1 MSSSLQ
7 FKQRIGW
14 SWFRFHSLL
23 HSLQTRMNEN
33 TFLLF
38 SIYQSIDLYIR
49 WSIIASIRLTNLLS
63 GLITLFFSMRKKQTY
78 RSFPFNVCER
88 KYFNTFFSIEW
99 EKLERRRRFN
109 VCSRW
114 FASKIFAY
122 LFYLLSKSRRKVKT
136 KNDNSTTNRNT
147 PNTSH
152 RKNAHKHIRAEWAS
166 GQEIEG
172 KKGAKLLLSG
182 F

>member
-1 MSSSLQ
+1 MILIP
-7 FKQRIGW
+7 FPFI
-14 SWFRFHSLL
+14 
-23 HSLQTRMNEN
+23 
-33 TFLLF
+33 
-38 SIYQSIDLYIR
+38 
-49 WSIIASIRLTNLLS
+49 
-63 GLITLFFSMRKKQTY
+63 ITLAPDTNEWKYISFVLYLSINRFVYSLIDYSFNSFDQFVIGSNYFIFSMRKKQTY

-99 EKLERRRRFN
+99 EKLERRRFN

-152 RKNAHKHIRAEWAS
+152 RKYAHKHIRAEWAS

>member
-14 SWFRFHSLL
+14 SWFRFHSLY
-23 HSLQTRMNEN
+23 SLQTRMNEN

-49 WSIIASIRLTNLLS
+49 WSISFDSFDQFVIGSNYFI
-63 GLITLFFSMRKKQTY
+63 FSMRKKQTY